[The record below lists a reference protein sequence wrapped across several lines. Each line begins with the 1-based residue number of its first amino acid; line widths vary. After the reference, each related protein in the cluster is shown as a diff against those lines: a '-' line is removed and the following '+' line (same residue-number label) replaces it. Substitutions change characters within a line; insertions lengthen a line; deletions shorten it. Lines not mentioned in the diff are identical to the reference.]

1 MNIPLGIK
9 GYPTDRKVD
18 IAIVKKDKPV
28 ARKKP
33 AKTSSNT
40 QTSGP
45 PPPPPAPVTAAT
57 PANGDIN
64 DISSFQ
70 TGQTIRMKTCI
81 FFPSGMP

>member
-1 MNIPLGIK
+1 
-9 GYPTDRKVD
+9 
-18 IAIVKKDKPV
+18 VKKDKPV

-33 AKTSSNT
+33 AKPVVIPK
-40 QTSGP
+40 QVAP

-70 TGQTIRMKTCI
+70 TGQTIRMKNLY
-81 FFPSGMP
+81 FLPSGMP